1 MESIQHEPGPR
12 AALIRAAVFAAPAL
26 ALGAVGSTH
35 PAFLARDTAQHWW
48 VMHLIGLF
56 VFPLVAIALA
66 ALMRGRRGVVPVLV
80 VPAAYAFATCYTALD
95 VISGIGAGWVT
106 DKLPPDTLRPQAV
119 TLSFD
124 IGAKLGEVGAWAL
137 LVAAVVLT
145 LDAVRRHGPLWAAP
159 ALLLVAGA
167 WFLRTEHIFPVG
179 GVLSCVAI
187 GLGTGWLAWLGSRQ
201 QAGLGA

>member
-1 MESIQHEPGPR
+1 MESIQHDTGR
-12 AALIRAAVFAAPAL
+12 RDGLIRAALFAAPAL

-66 ALMRGRRGVVPVLV
+66 ALMRGRRGAVPIVVVL
-80 VPAAYAFATCYTALD
+80 AAYVFATCYTALD

-106 DKLPPDTLRPQAV
+106 DKLPPNTLRPEAV

-124 IGAKLGEVGAWAL
+124 IGGKLGEVGAWAL

-145 LDAVRRHGPLWAAP
+145 LDAVRRHGPVLAAP
-159 ALLLVAGA
+159 ALFLVVGA
-167 WFLRTEHIFPVG
+167 WFLRTEHIFPTG

-187 GLGTGWLAWLGSRQ
+187 GVGTGWLAWLGR
-201 QAGLGA
+201 GRPTD